1 MIDSSIFKAYDIR
14 GKYPETIDE
23 DLAYKIGRAYAEL
36 LFRENPSK
44 KLEIVVGNDMRL
56 SSPQLKEKA
65 IQGLVDSG
73 INVIDIGLATTPTFY
88 FAVAYYGYDGGMQ
101 VSASHNPKEWNGFK
115 MTRKRAVPIS
125 GDTGINDIRDMVIKG
140 EFGEVKEKGIISKKE
155 GVLLD
160 EVKIELNEW
169 KVDISKIKPL
179 KIVIDAANAMGSLDV
194 EEMFSGLSCELI
206 KLNFELDGSF
216 PVHEADPMKEE
227 NLKYLQDAVLEHK
240 ADLGISI
247 DGDADRYFFVDEK
260 GEIVRQDI
268 LRGIMAQLAL
278 LEYPGETVC
287 YDIRPGRITKDMIE
301 EAGGKAFV
309 TRVGHSLI
317 KEAMIKNNAVF
328 GGESSGHYFYKFSF
342 GTFEAPIILT
352 LRFLQFISEKNQ
364 KVSELVAPYKK
375 YFHSG
380 EINFKVTSSADKI
393 KEIAEK
399 YKDADEI
406 SHLDG
411 ITVTYSDWW
420 FNARG
425 SNTET
430 TILRLTVEAKSKE
443 LMEKKRDELSNF
455 IKI

>member
-1 MIDSSIFKAYDIR
+1 MFDPSIFKAYDIR

-23 DLAYKIGRAYAEL
+23 DIAYKIGRAYAEL
-36 LFRENPSK
+36 LEKENPNK
-44 KLEIVVGNDMRL
+44 KLQIVVGNDMRL
-56 SSPQLKEKA
+56 STPQLKEKV

-73 INVIDIGLATTPTFY
+73 INVVDIGLATTPTFY
-88 FAVAYYGYDGGMQ
+88 FAVAYYGYDGGLQ

-115 MTRKRAVPIS
+115 MVRGGAVPIS
-125 GDTGINDIRDMVIKG
+125 GDTGIMEIRDMVEKN
-140 EFGEVKEKGIISKKE
+140 EFKDAKEKGIISKRE
-155 GVLLD
+155 NVIQD
-160 EVKIELNEW
+160 VAKIELDEW
-169 KVDISKIKPL
+169 KVDFSKIKPL
-179 KIVIDAANAMGSLDV
+179 KIVIDAANAMGSLDI
-194 EEMFSGLSCELI
+194 EEMFKGLPCELI

-216 PVHEADPMKEE
+216 PVHEADPMKDE
-227 NLKYLQDAVLEHK
+227 NLKYLENAVLEHK

-260 GEIVRQDI
+260 GESVMQAII
-268 LRGIMAQLAL
+268 RGIMAQLAL
-278 LEYPGETVC
+278 LEHPGQTVC

-301 EAGGKAFV
+301 EVGGKAFV
-309 TRVGHSLI
+309 TKVGHSLI

-342 GTFEAPIILT
+342 GTFEAPIVLT

-364 KVSELVAPYKK
+364 KVSEIVAPYKR

-380 EINFKVTSSADKI
+380 EINFKVANSADKI

-399 YKDADEI
+399 YKDANEI
-406 SHLDG
+406 SFLDG
-411 ITVTYSDWW
+411 IMITYNNWW

-430 TILRLTVEAKSKE
+430 TILRLTVEAKTKE
-443 LMEKKRDELSNF
+443 LMEEKRDEIAKF
-455 IKI
+455 IKT